1 MKSITTTKE
10 GEHHTMSTEK
20 IEQAIQPVAS
30 IARIERTHVT
40 PWQQLEFTKERLDIM
55 RRTITPPTASEAEF
69 GFFVEWCRQTG
80 LNPFLKQAYLV
91 ERWDSNSNTKK
102 HDPMVAEAG
111 FAARADALPDFRG
124 MRSGVVYA
132 GDEFFIDESTQ
143 EIVHRWSV
151 EARAKS
157 GNKVIGA
164 WAHGRREGR
173 EVEITWLT
181 VESRIQ
187 KKRDGSANIFWA
199 RDPGGQIR
207 KCARADQYRRLYPNI
222 FAGWYDP
229 AEMQTEVEVNP
240 APALQAPTVQQPAA
254 KTRALAQRLGVT
266 PVDPGAPTS
275 KAPDSDADRGKNKA
289 STEAPKAEPQQ
300 EEPPPFMPDDEPAQP
315 KPPKTPPTPA
325 STVPPL
331 THLRFGASKGTA
343 LEDCSTIELEEAL
356 QTAEANVAKAKGK
369 EPWLAPVREGIAAV
383 KSEIAKRE
391 ATLDAPEPGSE
402 G

>member
-1 MKSITTTKE
+1 MNTKE
-10 GEHHTMSTEK
+10 GEPTMTTEPK
-20 IEQAIQPVAS
+20 TEQPITS
-30 IARIERTHVT
+30 IARIERTHVS
-40 PWQQLEFTKERLDIM
+40 PWQQLEFTKDRLDIM

-69 GFFVEWCRQTG
+69 SFFVEWCRQTG

-91 ERWDSNSNTKK
+91 ERWDTNSNAKK

-132 GDEFFIDESTQ
+132 GDEFFIDESSQ

-151 EARAKS
+151 EARKKNA
-157 GNKVIGA
+157 NKVIGA
-164 WAHGRREGR
+164 WAHGKREGR

-187 KKRDGSANIFWA
+187 KKRDGTPNVFWG
-199 RDPGGQIR
+199 RDPAGQIR

-222 FAGWYDP
+222 FSGWYDP
-229 AEMQTEVEVNP
+229 AEMQTEEVEVNP
-240 APALQAPTVQQPAA
+240 APTATQASTQPTA

-266 PVDPGAPTS
+266 PVDPQSAPVE
-275 KAPDSDADRGKNKA
+275 KV
-289 STEAPKAEPQQ
+289 AEPKTEPAQQQVADQ
-300 EEPPPFMPDDEPAQP
+300 EEPPSFMPDDAP
-315 KPPKTPPTPA
+315 KAPPKTPPAPA

-331 THLRFGASKGTA
+331 THLRFGKARGTA

-356 QTAEANVAKAKGK
+356 QVAEANVAKAKGK
-369 EPWLAPVREGIAAV
+369 EPWLRPVREGIAAV
-383 KSEIAKRE
+383 KSEIARRE